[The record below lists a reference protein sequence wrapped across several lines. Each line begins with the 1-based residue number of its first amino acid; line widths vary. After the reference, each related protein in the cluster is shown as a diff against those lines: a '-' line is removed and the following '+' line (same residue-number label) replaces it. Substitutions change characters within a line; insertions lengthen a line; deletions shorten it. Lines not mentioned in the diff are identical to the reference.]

1 MLKNM
6 AIGLKMSLGFGI
18 VILLVV
24 VVGGLA
30 ILNMLQI
37 QDQANRMRDEYVP
50 EVEVANKVER
60 YSLLTMYDIRGYSL
74 TFDEAY
80 HAQGTGYLEMV
91 MDALGEAQELAN
103 EYESL
108 VKLRQIVADAIENV
122 TEYEHLVGETQS
134 AIRKIVQNRDVSD
147 QAAATF
153 MQNCYDYLESQNAS
167 MEREIRE
174 GAGAAELAERI
185 TKITLINDIIDA
197 GNTLRINNFKG
208 QLFDDYASMKKAVT
222 EFQQVRTLAED
233 LLAVTR
239 LDADIRAIDTILSS
253 GDAYV
258 VSMQAIISQF
268 EQLASLNTLR
278 NDVAEMV
285 LEDAQSTAEAGIA
298 NTMTLSDESV
308 TKVRTSIVLVV
319 TGVSVALVLAIVIA
333 VFLTTMITS
342 ALRKGVEFA
351 QEIAAGDLDTE
362 LDVVQKD
369 EIGVLADALRGM
381 QESLQ
386 YKAGIIERFAEGDF
400 TPDIQKA
407 SAKDGLG
414 ESLIQMEDSL
424 NDLLYQV
431 NNAIAQVTAG
441 ADQVSQ
447 ASQSLSQGAT
457 EQASSLEEV
466 SSSTNE
472 VNGQAQQN
480 AENATEANALAKQAT
495 EDAQS
500 GNQEMQSL
508 VQAMEQINQSSEEI
522 NKIVKMIDDIAFQT
536 NLLAL
541 NANVEAARAGKY
553 GKGFAVV
560 AEEVRS
566 LAVRSGEAVKE
577 TTAMVNETIE
587 NIKDGNESAQRT
599 ASQLEAIVEGST
611 KVANFL
617 EEIALA
623 SREQAQAVDQVT
635 QGLDQ
640 IDQVTQ
646 ANTASAEE
654 SASASEEL
662 SSQAQEL
669 QRMIS
674 QFKLKRRRGGAADA
688 GQGRGGG
695 GRGVLEAPKA
705 LPGGTDRRRTPP
717 KPTVTRVA
725 VQQKGNAESKSS
737 PTVKSSPVPQKNAG
751 PGSGKYGVH
760 SSGSERTRQVG
771 GSRAGGKDLE
781 QENEQEETGIKPVNP
796 AEVIKLDDDDFDRF

>member
-1 MLKNM
+1 
-6 AIGLKMSLGFGI
+6 MSLGFGV

-37 QDQANRMRDEYVP
+37 QEQANRMRDEYVP
-50 EVEVANKVER
+50 EVDIANKIER

-74 TFDEAY
+74 TFDESY
-80 HAQGTGYLEMV
+80 HAQGIGYLKMA
-91 MDALGEAQELAN
+91 MDALDDAQELAN

-108 VKLRQIVADAIENV
+108 VKLRQRVADAIENA
-122 TEYEHLVGETQS
+122 TEYGRLVGETQS
-134 AIRKIVQNRDVSD
+134 AIKKIEQNRGISD
-147 QAAATF
+147 QAATTF
-153 MQNCYDYLESQNAS
+153 MQNCYDYLESQNVS
-167 MEREIRE
+167 LDGEIRE
-174 GAGAAELAERI
+174 DATSAQLLERL

-197 GNTLRINNFKG
+197 GNSLRIGNFKG
-208 QLFDDYASMKKAVT
+208 QLFDDHASMKRAVT
-222 EFQQVRTLAED
+222 DFQQVRSKAQE

-239 LDADIRAIDTILSS
+239 LDADIAAINGILSS

-258 VSMQAIISQF
+258 ASMQAIISEL
-268 EQLASLNTLR
+268 EQLASLNTQR
-278 NDVAEMV
+278 NEVAEKV
-285 LEDAQSTAEAGIA
+285 LEDAQSTAEAGIT
-298 NTMTLSDESV
+298 NTINLSEDSV
-308 TKVRTSIVLVV
+308 TKVRTSIILVI
-319 TGVSVALVLAIVIA
+319 TGVSIALVLAIVIA

-351 QEIAAGDLDTE
+351 QEIAAGDLNTK

-369 EIGVLADALRGM
+369 EIGILADALRGM

-414 ESLIQMEDSL
+414 ESLIKMEDSL

-431 NNAIAQVTAG
+431 NTAIAQVTAG

-457 EQASSLEEV
+457 EQASSLEEI

-480 AENATEANALAKQAT
+480 AENSTEANALAKQAT

-500 GNQEMQSL
+500 GNQEMKSL
-508 VQAMEQINQSSEEI
+508 VQAMGQINQSSEEI
-522 NKIVKMIDDIAFQT
+522 NRIVKMIDDIAFQT

-577 TTAMVNETIE
+577 TTGMVNETIE
-587 NIKDGNESAQRT
+587 NIKGGNESAQRT

-623 SREQAQAVDQVT
+623 SREQAQAVEQVT

-674 QFKLKRRRGGAADA
+674 QFKLKKRRGGGAGSRRAPAKPAAGSAIRRGGDA
-688 GQGRGGG
+688 GGSHVGQTRTQSAKPPTPKTGKAEPIYSGG
-695 GRGVLEAPKA
+695 AP
-705 LPGGTDRRRTPP
+705 G
-717 KPTVTRVA
+717 
-725 VQQKGNAESKSS
+725 
-737 PTVKSSPVPQKNAG
+737 AG
-751 PGSGKYGVH
+751 PGSGKYGVR
-760 SSGSERTRQVG
+760 S
-771 GSRAGGKDLE
+771 SRAEGDMQGEREKIAGRAGDHGTE
-781 QENEQEETGIKPVNP
+781 REETGIKPVNP